1 MDVFE
6 LDVVEISQ
14 NERYVPTRGWSSR
27 NLFASDP
34 RHYASACCGGDGP
47 DAAAPLG
54 RGESWITFEIAIC
67 IGVTSC
73 MVLLLIGGAVAF
85 LYPQIRATIAQHR
98 ASRRRDRPPAQPRA
112 PPEPDGTGVVLSPVV
127 PAATPGARA
136 VL

>member
-54 RGESWITFEIAIC
+54 RGESWTDASWRVRIDERTDPHGWVYARTFGSEQPKPKASL
-67 IGVTSC
+67 T
-73 MVLLLIGGAVAF
+73 AVA
-85 LYPQIRATIAQHR
+85 RWRTWAR
-98 ASRRRDRPPAQPRA
+98 GASDC
-112 PPEPDGTGVVLSPVV
+112 
-127 PAATPGARA
+127 GASA
-136 VL
+136 